1 MATVKRTT
9 PVRSKAATDKMIAQ
23 LTQDIEALDMKLAE
37 MSKEQEQFL
46 KGSYVSQKVQH
57 PSFGEGTVTSQKE
70 DMITVSFSKDGLIKA
85 FLIHRKYTN
94 RPHFEKDD
102 EIITAFSDFVDR
114 RLSIN
119 HMKQEKARLE
129 KQRAELIQE

>member
-46 KGSYVSQKVQH
+46 QGSYVSQKVQH
-57 PSFGEGTVTSQKE
+57 PSFGEGTIIEQKE
-70 DMITVSFSKDGLIKA
+70 DMITVSFSKDGVIKA

-129 KQRAELIQE
+129 KQKSQLIQE